1 MNITI
6 TNLEAV
12 NMVEWYIAAQEKL
25 KELPLK
31 LQWTIRKNIKQFDPI
46 HQEFTA
52 FKGEL
57 EQKRNAEW
65 FVEGNGKCERTT
77 NENGDEILQITDDFM
92 ENFVNYNNE
101 MNKQLNDIL
110 LEESSY
116 EISPINIED
125 VISFA
130 DENEIELEIY
140 DIEMMTLFEEKE
152 E

>member
-6 TNLEAV
+6 TNLEAI
-12 NMVEWYIAAQEKL
+12 NMVEWYIGAQDRL
-25 KELPLK
+25 KNLPLK
-31 LQWTIRKNIKQFDPI
+31 LQWTIRKNIKNFESI
-46 HQEFTA
+46 HQEFTT

-57 EQKRNAEW
+57 EQKRNDEW
-65 FVEGNGKCERTT
+65 FVEDNGKCERTT
-77 NENGDEILQITDDFM
+77 NENGDEILQITDEFM
-92 ENFVNYNNE
+92 EDFVKYNNE

-130 DENEIELEIY
+130 DENGIELEIY
-140 DIEMMTLFEEKE
+140 DLELLALFEEKE